1 MLRNHGGIAVQGEM
15 TRQQRTQVRALAGLV
30 TALTLLGGAQTCG
43 ASTKFNR
50 DVIALYDSIFEAQP
64 DLTSVH
70 RFVEMPLNYLG
81 LRVTYVDVRKPLP
94 DAMTARARAIV
105 LWLRSGAKPP
115 LHALEWVANA
125 ADAGAKIV
133 LMGEIAEVSNE
144 GAPIINRLLSRLG
157 LHYEGYEIDATY
169 RARVS
174 RIDKIVTTAE
184 RRLNPPLPP
193 FSVVSL
199 ESDRS
204 IPHLTILYP
213 RGTGFAES
221 VLVATGPAGGFVANN
236 YAVSHDTRADRH
248 QWMIE
253 PFGFFRRALLDDEK
267 FPVPDVTTISGR
279 RLYFSHIDGDGWS
292 NISTADWYREVH
304 MLSAEV
310 VLRELIEP
318 YPSLPVTVGFVAAD
332 GDPDYGAHPRAR
344 QIARE
349 IFALPQ
355 VQVGSHT
362 YTHPYEWAFYERYD
376 RALERQR
383 LQQAAARKAEP
394 RGALGAQVFSKPDAV
409 DTRLRAYAQRPFDLH
424 VEVEGS
430 LRAAESLAPPGKQ
443 ATLYQW
449 SGDARP
455 FEAAVRMTRQLG
467 VRNINGG
474 DARLDTVYPSLTYLP
489 PISRAVG
496 DERQIYAVNSN
507 DYTYFEQFPRGQA
520 FLLLEE
526 TLRNTESP
534 ARLRGFNLNYHMYVG
549 ERSASLNAV
558 RHFLALADRGAYV
571 PIEAWRYAAIADS
584 FFSTEL
590 WLEGPDRWSI
600 HDRRDIETVRFDQ
613 PGDKVID
620 FSASSGILGMR
631 RHGDA
636 LYVSLDPAVDR
647 PVVALRSIEDEPTG
661 SVRRPYLSESR
672 WRLMGL
678 QLAPCRV
685 SFTATGY
692 GPGQMSWHSLSP
704 GRYQVEARQ
713 GVEAV
718 WTSEAEVDATGVLN
732 FTIEAAALTPLVVTI
747 RCEGS
752 GR

>member
-1 MLRNHGGIAVQGEM
+1 M
-15 TRQQRTQVRALAGLV
+15 
-30 TALTLLGGAQTCG
+30 TALILAGGAQTRA
-43 ASTKFNR
+43 ASTKLNR
-50 DVIALYDSIFEAQP
+50 DVIALYDSIVEAQS
-64 DLTSVH
+64 DLTGIH

-81 LRVTYVDVRKPLP
+81 LRVTYLDLRKPLP
-94 DAMTARARAIV
+94 DATTARARAIV
-105 LWLRSGAKPP
+105 LWLKSGAEPP

-125 ADAGAKIV
+125 ADAGVKIV

-144 GAPIINRLLSRLG
+144 SAPIINRLLSRLG

-184 RRLNPPLPP
+184 RRLDPPLPP
-193 FSVVSL
+193 FSAVSL
-199 ESDRS
+199 KSDRTV
-204 IPHLTILYP
+204 PHLTIIHP
-213 RGTGFAES
+213 RGTGVAES
-221 VLVATGPAGGFVANN
+221 VLVATGAAGGFVANN
-236 YAVSHDTRADRH
+236 YAVWHDTRADRH

-253 PFGFFRRALLDDEK
+253 PFGFFRRALFDDEK
-267 FPVPDVTTISGR
+267 IPVPDVTTISGR

-292 NISTADWYREVH
+292 NISTTERHHELH

-318 YPSLPVTVGFVAAD
+318 YRDLPVTVGFVAAD
-332 GDPDYGAHPRAR
+332 GDPDYGGHARAR
-344 QIARE
+344 QIAHE

-355 VQVGSHT
+355 VAIGSHT
-362 YTHPYEWAFYERYD
+362 YTHPYDWAFFERYD
-376 RALERQR
+376 RALEQQR
-383 LQQAAARKAEP
+383 LQQAAAPKAEP
-394 RGALGAQVFSKPDAV
+394 RTPLGVQVFSKPDAV
-409 DTRLRAYAQRPFDLH
+409 AAPLRAYSQRPFDLH

-474 DARLDTVYPSLTYLP
+474 DARLDSVYPSMTYLP

-507 DYTYFEQFPRGQA
+507 DYTYLEKFERGQA

-549 ERSASLNAV
+549 ERSTSLSAV
-558 RHFLALADRGAYV
+558 RHFLELAERGPYV

-590 WLEGPDRWSI
+590 WLEGPDRWSV
-600 HDRRDIETVRFDQ
+600 HDRGDIETVRLDQ
-613 PGDKVID
+613 PGDKLVD
-620 FSASSGILGMR
+620 FSTSSGILGMK

-661 SVRRPYLSESR
+661 SVGRPYLSESR

-678 QLAPCRV
+678 RLAPCRL

-692 GPGQMSWHSLSP
+692 GPGQMSWRSLPP
-704 GRYQVEARQ
+704 GRYEMEARR
-713 GVEAV
+713 GAEAV
-718 WTSEAEVDATGVLN
+718 WISEAEVDATGVLN

-752 GR
+752 DRR